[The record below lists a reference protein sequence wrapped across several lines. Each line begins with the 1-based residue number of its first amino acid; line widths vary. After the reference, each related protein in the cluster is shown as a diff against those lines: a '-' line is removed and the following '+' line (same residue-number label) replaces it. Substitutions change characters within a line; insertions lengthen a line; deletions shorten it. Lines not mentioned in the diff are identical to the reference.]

1 MPPAP
6 AWKMASATAAS
17 VPCAAGSPSASR
29 LTLVRP
35 LDDGRETE
43 WTGQPLS
50 VLSFREP
57 LHRSYPRDLE
67 HHDHREGVRRA
78 GHQGEDARSERTGPL
93 SSEGRPRGPLPVL

>member
-1 MPPAP
+1 MVYATRVVGSVTLWLLLPVVLMPPAP

-43 WTGQPLS
+43 GTGQPLS
-50 VLSFREP
+50 GLSFREP

-78 GHQGEDARSERTGPL
+78 GHQ
-93 SSEGRPRGPLPVL
+93 